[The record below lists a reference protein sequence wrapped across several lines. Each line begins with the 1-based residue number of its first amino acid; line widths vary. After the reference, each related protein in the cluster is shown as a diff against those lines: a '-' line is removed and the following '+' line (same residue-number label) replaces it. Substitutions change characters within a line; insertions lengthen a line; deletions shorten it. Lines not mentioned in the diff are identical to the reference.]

1 MVLPLPDGPTI
12 ATKSPCSTVN
22 ETSRKTVRFWSPLL
36 YSRVTCCAM
45 SMKNVWIVSSLA
57 IVACSPDRNMDRVP
71 AARGPQSITISAVD
85 TTTRPDADTSNVR
98 VLFFGTS
105 LTAGLGLDPSQ
116 AFPVL
121 VAHKA
126 AAEGLPITA
135 VNAGLSGETS
145 AGAVRRIDWALGQG
159 GPFDIVVLETGG
171 NDALRALDPTALESN
186 LKAVVERIKKDQPRA
201 KIVLATMEAPP
212 NLGADYTK
220 KFRDAYKSVAKSE
233 GLTLMPFLL
242 DRVAGKPDLNQDD
255 GVHPNLTGEKIVADN
270 VWRSLKPIVATIKAL
285 RTSD

>member
-1 MVLPLPDGPTI
+1 
-12 ATKSPCSTVN
+12 
-22 ETSRKTVRFWSPLL
+22 
-36 YSRVTCCAM
+36 
-45 SMKNVWIVSSLA
+45 
-57 IVACSPDRNMDRVP
+57 MDRVP
-71 AARGPQSITISAVD
+71 TARGPQSVTISAVAK
-85 TTTRPDADTSNVR
+85 TQLPDSAASKAR

-121 VAHKA
+121 VAQKA

-145 AGAVRRIDWALGQG
+145 AGAVRRIDWTLGQG

-186 LKAVVERIKKDQPRA
+186 LRAIVERIKKDEPRA
-201 KIVLATMEAPP
+201 KIVLSEMEAPP
-212 NLGADYTK
+212 NLGAQYTAQ
-220 KFRDAYKSVAKSE
+220 FRGAYKSVAKSE

-242 DRVAGKPDLNQDD
+242 DRVAGKAELNQDD
-255 GVHPNLTGEKIVADN
+255 GVHPNVTGEKIVADN
-270 VWRSLKPIVATIKAL
+270 VWRSLKPVVQSVHA
-285 RTSD
+285 R